1 MFWKLSSAPSFS
13 KVHHAVTPLSTH
25 CLNPLSYSADLKL
38 LSNATHLRTF
48 VSFFILY
55 FLITLNHSS
64 SVNVVIESILFF
76 NPFVYFLISNK
87 ALDRIF
93 YKIYFHVFPFSR
105 VIWHTPAYNMPK
117 LGSVKVLFQ
126 FWETHTSFIFWQLES
141 FVPNPWF
148 FASPNKPRYYPVP
161 GHKLGLGD
169 LYW

>member
-1 MFWKLSSAPSFS
+1 MFWKLSSAPSFF

-25 CLNPLSYSADLKL
+25 CLNPLYSADLKL
-38 LSNATHLRTF
+38 LSNTTHLRTF

-93 YKIYFHVFPFSR
+93 YKLYFHVFPFSR
-105 VIWHTPAYNMPK
+105 VRILTLNTK
-117 LGSVKVLFQ
+117 LTMKSELLKIITCNLFYCLEFKVRNRILKSEF
-126 FWETHTSFIFWQLES
+126 
-141 FVPNPWF
+141 
-148 FASPNKPRYYPVP
+148 
-161 GHKLGLGD
+161 
-169 LYW
+169 